1 MDIPRQAENRAF
13 WPHVLGLARERDEQ
27 GQRSVDL
34 LHRKQFWLKMLPHP
48 LSHLLML
55 RVASL
60 APRFQKVRVPADT
73 AHVFRWAGPLPIQ
86 TPGIRRLILVEIII
100 LWTWLTIVRAFV
112 CARHTKLM
120 EMRMCPAHRDLQ
132 NMVQLM
138 QCQLPWRDNPP
149 PDRWLD
155 LCQSN
160 KQGVLI
166 VIANRWHGFLLS

>member
-1 MDIPRQAENRAF
+1 MFP
-13 WPHVLGLARERDEQ
+13 
-27 GQRSVDL
+27 
-34 LHRKQFWLKMLPHP
+34 
-48 LSHLLML
+48 
-55 RVASL
+55 RVAEIVL
-60 APRFQKVRVPADT
+60 IEEGCAF
-73 AHVFRWAGPLPIQ
+73 L
-86 TPGIRRLILVEIII
+86 RRDVSQANQSIILVEIII

-112 CARHTKLM
+112 CALHTKLM

-138 QCQLPWRDNPP
+138 QCQLPRRDNPP

-160 KQGVLI
+160 KQGALI

>member
-1 MDIPRQAENRAF
+1 MFPRVAEIVFIEEGSVLLRCDVRQA
-13 WPHVLGLARERDEQ
+13 DQ
-27 GQRSVDL
+27 
-34 LHRKQFWLKMLPHP
+34 
-48 LSHLLML
+48 
-55 RVASL
+55 
-60 APRFQKVRVPADT
+60 
-73 AHVFRWAGPLPIQ
+73 PI
-86 TPGIRRLILVEIII
+86 ILVEIVI
-100 LWTWLTIVRAFV
+100 LWTRLTIVRPFV

-160 KQGVLI
+160 KQGVLV
-166 VIANRWHGFLLS
+166 VIANRWHGFLLL